1 MRIAIKLAGAFFLSM
16 LVGCGPADDEAEL
29 EAEIVHDPY
38 TGSTGLD
45 AVSGDAVY
53 PSGPYGVAVGDVL
66 KDDSFFGYRNAEASE
81 GGELESFSLGD
92 FHDPTGEKGI
102 ALLYISVS
110 AAWCPPCQQEA
121 RALPEMI
128 ESLAQDGL
136 KVAFFQDLYDGPTPG
151 TSATQ
156 RDLDKW
162 LKRYKL
168 AFPVVV
174 DPKGKMNAY
183 FDRNSIP
190 YSIVVDAKT
199 MKILGTDAGF
209 DTRKVALKDKD
220 GNAILDGD
228 GKPRKIYPLEKL
240 IREFH
245 P

>member
-1 MRIAIKLAGAFFLSM
+1 MNMAIKLAGALVLSA
-16 LVGCGPADDEAEL
+16 LVGCGSNSPEEAE
-29 EAEIVHDPY
+29 AEVIHDPF

-45 AVSGDAVY
+45 AVSADAVY

-66 KDDSFFGYRNAEASE
+66 QNATFFGYKDAEASE
-81 GGELESFSLGD
+81 AGQLESFSLGD
-92 FHDPTGEKGI
+92 FHDPEGEKGVE
-102 ALLYISVS
+102 LLYISVS
-110 AAWCPPCQQEA
+110 AAWCPPCQAEA
-121 RALPEMI
+121 KALPEMI
-128 ESLAQDGL
+128 ESLAKDGL

-162 LKRYKL
+162 LKKYKL
-168 AFPVVV
+168 SFPVVL

-199 MKILGTDAGF
+199 MTILGTEAGF
-209 DTRKVALKDKD
+209 DTRKITLKDKE
-220 GNAILDGD
+220 GNAVLDENGD
-228 GKPRKIYPLEKL
+228 PRMIYPLEKF
-240 IREFH
+240 IRKFH

>member
-1 MRIAIKLAGAFFLSM
+1 MRMAIKLAGAFFLSA
-16 LVGCGPADDEAEL
+16 LVGCGSADVEEAE
-29 EAEIVHDPY
+29 AEVIVEPY
-38 TGSTGLD
+38 SGSTGLD
-45 AVSGDAVY
+45 AVSGDTVY

-66 KDDSFFGYRNAEASE
+66 KDDSFFGYKNAEVSE
-81 GGELESFSLGD
+81 SGDLEAFSLGD
-92 FHDPTGEKGI
+92 FYDPSGEKGVE
-102 ALLYISVS
+102 LLYISIS
-110 AAWCPPCQQEA
+110 AVWCPPCQQEA
-121 RALPEMI
+121 KALPSMI

-156 RDLDKW
+156 RDLEKW
-162 LKRYKL
+162 LKKYKL
-168 AFPVVV
+168 PFPVVV

-209 DTRKVALKDKD
+209 DTRKVKLKDKD
-220 GNAILDGD
+220 GNEVLDEN
-228 GKPRKIYPLEKL
+228 GKPRMIYPLEKL
-240 IREFH
+240 IRDFH